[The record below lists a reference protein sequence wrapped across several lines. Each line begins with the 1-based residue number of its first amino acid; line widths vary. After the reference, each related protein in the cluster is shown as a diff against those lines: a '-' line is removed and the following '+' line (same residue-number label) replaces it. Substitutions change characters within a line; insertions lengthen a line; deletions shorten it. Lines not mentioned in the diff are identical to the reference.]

1 MPVQF
6 KQLTSVMLKI
16 ELFAMMVG
24 LQMLVGACSPQVQ
37 NQPASPTS
45 HAFVQMTATP
55 FPTAT
60 HTTLA
65 PTLVAVSPT
74 VPAITSETATANP
87 PTPVT
92 ITQFTPVQAEG
103 PYYPPQKP
111 VDKDNDLTIVVGN
124 AGTALGDIIQ
134 ITGKVFGKDGLPI
147 AGAVVEIWQT
157 DHAGIYLHPNDPR
170 FAARDVNFQSYGE
183 STSGENGDYSFKT
196 ILPGVYEGRPPHIHV
211 IVRYQGQEIL
221 TTQFYFPQNTNGAF
235 VSEDELDM
243 VLIELTPDILQ
254 VPTAQLDLFLDWL
267 VP

>member
-6 KQLTSVMLKI
+6 KRLVSAMLKI
-16 ELFAMMVG
+16 ELFAMIVG

-37 NQPASPTS
+37 NLPANPT
-45 HAFVQMTATP
+45 APAIVPM
-55 FPTAT
+55 TAT
-60 HTTLA
+60 HTTLP
-65 PTLVAVSPT
+65 PTLAAVSPT
-74 VPAITSETATANP
+74 VPPITITDETATASP

-92 ITQFTPVQAEG
+92 ITHFTPAQAEG

-124 AGTALGDIIQ
+124 AGTALGDVIQ

-147 AGAVVEIWQT
+147 VGAVVEIWQT

-183 STSGENGDYSFKT
+183 STSSENGDYLFKT

-211 IVRYQGQEIL
+211 KVRYQGQELL

-235 VSEDELDM
+235 VSGDELDM
-243 VLIELTPDILQ
+243 VLVELIPDILG
-254 VPTAQLDLFLDWL
+254 VSTAQLDLFLDWL
-267 VP
+267 AP